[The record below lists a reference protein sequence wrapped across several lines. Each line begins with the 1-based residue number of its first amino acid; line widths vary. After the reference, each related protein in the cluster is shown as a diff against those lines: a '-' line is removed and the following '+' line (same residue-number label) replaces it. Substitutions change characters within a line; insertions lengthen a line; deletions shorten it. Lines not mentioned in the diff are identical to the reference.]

1 MFQGEQCL
9 SLSRMQAEHSVT
21 WVTGAQINGRDGTVL
36 RRGSSAVDKYNE
48 LPALHLITRPRSAR
62 EHRCRDG
69 QRTGSGVRAAA
80 IPLQLPYGD
89 TGGRYPQEF
98 RSAQPFTCC
107 QPSWTILAS
116 MGTRPDTPVR
126 ALRRRH
132 DALLTI
138 WLAFL
143 DELDNPVH
151 PLAAECQQEPRLRR
165 DTSTRGLSQ
174 IRAVNCSLLVRSAKR
189 PRLVG
194 PRGSLKRGVATV

>member
-1 MFQGEQCL
+1 MEPSCDAAPAP
-9 SLSRMQAEHSVT
+9 SISTMYSRRFIRSPV
-21 WVTGAQINGRDGTVL
+21 
-36 RRGSSAVDKYNE
+36 RGPHASIVAGMVSAW
-48 LPALHLITRPRSAR
+48 
-62 EHRCRDG
+62 
-69 QRTGSGVRAAA
+69 AAA
-80 IPLQLPYGD
+80 SAQL
-89 TGGRYPQEF
+89 RYRSSCFMATPVDATPQEF

-151 PLAAECQQEPRLRR
+151 PLAAECQQEPRLHR
-165 DTSTRGLSQ
+165 DTSTRGLSP
-174 IRAVNCSLLVRSAKR
+174 IRAVNCSLLVHSAKR

>member
-1 MFQGEQCL
+1 
-9 SLSRMQAEHSVT
+9 LSRMPAEHSVT

-36 RRGSSAVDKYNE
+36 RRGSSAVDSTMNSRRF
-48 LPALHLITRPRSAR
+48 IRSP
-62 EHRCRDG
+62 
-69 QRTGSGVRAAA
+69 VRGPHASIVAGMVSAWAAA
-80 IPLQLPYGD
+80 SAQLRYRSSCFMATPVE
-89 TGGRYPQEF
+89 RYPQEF
-98 RSAQPFTCC
+98 RSAQACTCC

-126 ALRRRH
+126 ALRGRH

-138 WLAFL
+138 WLTFP

>member
-1 MFQGEQCL
+1 
-9 SLSRMQAEHSVT
+9 
-21 WVTGAQINGRDGTVL
+21 
-36 RRGSSAVDKYNE
+36 
-48 LPALHLITRPRSAR
+48 
-62 EHRCRDG
+62 
-69 QRTGSGVRAAA
+69 
-80 IPLQLPYGD
+80 
-89 TGGRYPQEF
+89 
-98 RSAQPFTCC
+98 
-107 QPSWTILAS
+107 

-151 PLAAECQQEPRLRR
+151 PRAAECQQEPRLRR

-174 IRAVNCSLLVRSAKR
+174 IRAVNCSLLVCSAKR

>member
-1 MFQGEQCL
+1 MEPSCDAAPAP
-9 SLSRMQAEHSVT
+9 STSTMNSRRFIRSPV
-21 WVTGAQINGRDGTVL
+21 
-36 RRGSSAVDKYNE
+36 RGPHATIVAGMVSAW
-48 LPALHLITRPRSAR
+48 
-62 EHRCRDG
+62 
-69 QRTGSGVRAAA
+69 AAA
-80 IPLQLPYGD
+80 SAQL
-89 TGGRYPQEF
+89 RYRSSCFMATPVERYAQEF

-138 WLAFL
+138 WLTFL

>member
-1 MFQGEQCL
+1 M
-9 SLSRMQAEHSVT
+9 VT
-21 WVTGAQINGRDGTVL
+21 PTDATPKNFG
-36 RRGSSAVDKYNE
+36 
-48 LPALHLITRPRSAR
+48 
-62 EHRCRDG
+62 
-69 QRTGSGVRAAA
+69 
-80 IPLQLPYGD
+80 
-89 TGGRYPQEF
+89 
-98 RSAQPFTCC
+98 QPFTCC

-151 PLAAECQQEPRLRR
+151 PRAAECQQEQRLRR

-174 IRAVNCSLLVRSAKR
+174 IRAVNCSLLVHSAKR
-189 PRLVG
+189 PRVDRSREG
-194 PRGSLKRGVATV
+194 H

>member
-1 MFQGEQCL
+1 MEPSCDAAPAP
-9 SLSRMQAEHSVT
+9 STSTMNSRRFIRSPV
-21 WVTGAQINGRDGTVL
+21 
-36 RRGSSAVDKYNE
+36 RGPHATIVAGMVSAW
-48 LPALHLITRPRSAR
+48 
-62 EHRCRDG
+62 
-69 QRTGSGVRAAA
+69 AAA
-80 IPLQLPYGD
+80 SAQLRYRSSCFMATPVE
-89 TGGRYPQEF
+89 RYPQEF

-138 WLAFL
+138 WLTFL

-174 IRAVNCSLLVRSAKR
+174 IRAVNYSLLVRSAKR
-189 PRLVG
+189 PRPVG

>member
-1 MFQGEQCL
+1 MP
-9 SLSRMQAEHSVT
+9 AEHSVT
-21 WVTGAQINGRDGTVL
+21 WVTGAQIKGREPSCDAAAAPSTSTM
-36 RRGSSAVDKYNE
+36 SSQRFT
-48 LPALHLITRPRSAR
+48 ITRPRSAR
-62 EHRCRDG
+62 GHLCRDG
-69 QRTGSGVRAAA
+69 QRMGSSVRAAA
-80 IPLQLPYGD
+80 IPLQLALWRHRWTLPSI
-89 TGGRYPQEF
+89 

-174 IRAVNCSLLVRSAKR
+174 IRAVNCSLLVHSAKR